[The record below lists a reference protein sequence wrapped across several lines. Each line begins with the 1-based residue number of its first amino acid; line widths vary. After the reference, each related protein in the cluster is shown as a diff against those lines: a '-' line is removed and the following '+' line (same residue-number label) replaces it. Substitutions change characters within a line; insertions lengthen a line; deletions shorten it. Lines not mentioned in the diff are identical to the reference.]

1 MMHCKIFSSF
11 SVYVGMWKPSTNS
24 RIEDSSF
31 GIMGMPFFQR
41 HQGQVCCKVYLPN
54 DIRARNCEI
63 AKIEQLLAELS
74 PDNPSSVNLCFAGA
88 DVKKEGDTTG
98 TIFRYP
104 SYVQHIMGDIFS
116 LGFGPFRS
124 GKLYVLVSYISLPL
138 HQNSLSHC

>member
-1 MMHCKIFSSF
+1 MGLWECLSF
-11 SVYVGMWKPSTNS
+11 
-24 RIEDSSF
+24 R
-31 GIMGMPFFQR
+31 GIKGRYAVKFIYPMILE
-41 HQGQVCCKVYLPN
+41 HET
-54 DIRARNCEI
+54 EI